1 MEMEGV
7 KLLTSH
13 VLFCLFQN
21 VTGEVCLSHF
31 PEELSEGQTQLPPG
45 LSNLSSDLSICVSFL
60 SCICFH
66 IWTWCLT

>member
-7 KLLTSH
+7 KLLTSE

-31 PEELSEGQTQLPPG
+31 PEELRKARLSCHPG
-45 LSNLSSDLSICVSFL
+45 LSHLSSDLIICVSFL
-60 SCICFH
+60 SCLCFH
-66 IWTWCLT
+66 IWTWCLM